1 MLSHLSGLAGGCA
14 SAASGQSYNVQ
25 RDPGT
30 AAFGLLKCDGT
41 SFMIH
46 EDSTLR
52 SLITALIGGSRPH
65 FDGAPASTSTV
76 TTAGIVFGTWAG
88 TLNASIDLGIAQY

>member
-1 MLSHLSGLAGGCA
+1 MHCPSVKNRENRA
-14 SAASGQSYNVQ
+14 SLERCSV
-25 RDPGT
+25 
-30 AAFGLLKCDGT
+30 
-41 SFMIH
+41 
-46 EDSTLR
+46 LR